1 MPHGES
7 WFSFLPFNDRM
18 VALARVLGKPVNDEG
33 VSWYAR
39 EPIGLQHVYGAVF
52 ILLLLLLLGIITSS
66 SIAKSKGDLLP
77 ESKLTVRNFTEV
89 FVTAALSLM
98 AGIMGKKAARYFL
111 PLIGTCAFFIL
122 FSNAIGLVPGF
133 FPPTSKLNTTFACA
147 VVIFFSTHI
156 YGVKEQGFVN
166 YFKHFMGPLRGPQWI
181 VLMAIMFVIELIS
194 HFARPVSLSIRLMA
208 NMTADHV
215 VVGAFLAMVPFLVP
229 VPMMLLGCLVVVVQ
243 TLVFCLLSTVYIA
256 LAIEHGE
263 H

>member
-7 WFSFLPFNDRM
+7 WFSLLPFNERLLL
-18 VALARVLGKPVNDEG
+18 LAHVFSKPFSDDG
-33 VSWYAR
+33 LSWYAH
-39 EPIGLQHVYGAVF
+39 EPIKLQHVYGACFV
-52 ILLLLLLLGIITSS
+52 LLLLLLLGILTSS
-66 SIAKSKGDLLP
+66 SIRKAKGDLLP
-77 ESKLTVRNFTEV
+77 ESRLTVRNFAEI
-89 FVTAALSLM
+89 FITATYSLM
-98 AGIMGKKAARYFL
+98 SGIMGKQAARHFL
-111 PLIGTCAFFIL
+111 PLIGTCAFFIF
-122 FSNAIGLVPGF
+122 FSNAIGLIPGF
-133 FPPTSKLNTTFACA
+133 FPPTSKLNTTVACA
-147 VVIFFSTHI
+147 VVIFFATHI
-156 YGVKEQGFVN
+156 YGVKEQGFFK
-166 YFKHFMGPLRGPQWI
+166 YFKHFMGPLIGPQWI

-229 VPMMLLGCLVVVVQ
+229 VPMMLLGCLVVIVQ

>member
-1 MPHGES
+1 MHHLPT
-7 WFSFLPFNDRM
+7 WFDILPFNERL
-18 VALARVLGKPVNDEG
+18 LAIAHLFGRPANDEG
-33 VSWYAR
+33 VSWIAR
-39 EPIGLQHVYGAVF
+39 EPIGLHHVYGAVF
-52 ILLLLLLLGIITSS
+52 IMLLLLLFGIMTSA
-66 SIAKSKGDLLP
+66 SIARSKGDLLP
-77 ESKLTVRNFTEV
+77 EDKLTVRNFVEV
-89 FVTAALSLM
+89 FITATYSLM

-111 PLIGTCAFFIL
+111 PLIGTCAFFIF

-133 FPPTSKLNTTFACA
+133 SPPTGKLNTTVACA
-147 VVIFFSTHI
+147 IVIFFATHI
-156 YGVKEQGFVN
+156 FGVKEQGFVN
-166 YFKHFMGPLRGPQWI
+166 YFKHFMGPLIGPQWI
-181 VLMAIMFVIELIS
+181 LLMAIMFVIELIS

-229 VPMMLLGCLVVVVQ
+229 VPMMLLGCLVVTVQ